1 MKRLM
6 VLLICWVICPVTVA
20 GASEISLGVSDET
33 IPSHLIPGTQGYIK
47 LTITNSGT
55 RDLPSVYINLE
66 SIDSPIQVRKEDF
79 NDRYLEEVKAGGG
92 TTTLYKINVPQDTPS
107 GTYAATFT
115 IKRYTSGNIEKMMTE
130 HVLITV
136 QSPTTLL
143 IKEVN
148 PASFR
153 PGEKTTMNLILEN
166 AGSSNIEDI
175 TLSWQLAG
183 NNILPFGSDNKIFVS
198 SLEAGK
204 DITVPVKIAVS
215 PELNP
220 GVYPLV
226 IEATYYDES
235 GSEQSINST
244 AGISIEGTTDFEVI
258 VQEMAGSTITLSIA
272 NVGVNSAAA
281 VSVNIPEQE
290 YYAIIGTSEAFVG
303 NLDSGDYSVASFQF
317 NQIRKGVLAVEIS
330 YTDNAG
336 NRETFQKEVTL
347 PSESRAMI
355 SSGGMIHQQ
364 GPGGPANSSGRKYI
378 YFGLVGI
385 VALVV
390 LFFGWKVKKS
400 REK

>member
-6 VLLICWVICPVTVA
+6 VLLICWVICPVTIA

-204 DITVPVKIAVS
+204 DITVTVKIAVS

-290 YYAIIGTSEAFVG
+290 HYAVIGTSEAFVG

-364 GPGGPANSSGRKYI
+364 GPGGPANSSGREYI